1 MRTYIIIGVAT
12 ISRLW
17 LKYSSKELK
26 IRNQEILMNLLK
38 NHRRGPLLTISN
50 HISTLDDPLIWGALL
65 SNKHIYDLIRRE
77 QMRWTL
83 GAEEF
88 TFTNPLTSWFF
99 RHGQVIPISRGQ
111 GIFQPAMDCALE
123 ILKMNRWLH
132 FFPEGRV
139 IQDDDENNAELLTTT
154 DFKEFTMIG
163 RLKWGIGRLLM
174 ECQKNV
180 TILPMI
186 LKGFDRM
193 KPNNRIFPL
202 INQELEIIIGD
213 PISSHEIIK
222 KTNHSFDDDLKR
234 IHLTQHIQKILNE
247 TAKKIK

>member
-1 MRTYIIIGVAT
+1 MRKPIIISVAT
-12 ISRLW
+12 LSRLW
-17 LKYSSKELK
+17 MKLSAKELK
-26 IRNQEILMNLLK
+26 IRNHEIFLNVLE
-38 NHRRGPLLTISN
+38 NRRGPLLTISN

-65 SNKHIYDLIRRE
+65 DNEQILDLIDRD

-83 GAEEF
+83 GAKEF

-99 RHGQVIPISRGQ
+99 AHGQVIPIFRGQ
-111 GIFQPAMDCALE
+111 GIFQPAMDRALE
-123 ILKMNRWLH
+123 ILNMDKWLH

-139 IQDDDENNAELLTTT
+139 IQDDNEILNCKNTEKK
-154 DFKEFTMIG
+154 FKGIE

-174 ECQKNV
+174 ECQNNV

-202 INQELEIIIGD
+202 MNQKLEIIIGD
-213 PISSHEIIK
+213 PVTSEEITEKSNKIL
-222 KTNHSFDDDLKR
+222 DDDLKR
-234 IHLTQHIQKILNE
+234 SQLTRHIQQILNE
-247 TAKKIK
+247 TYNK